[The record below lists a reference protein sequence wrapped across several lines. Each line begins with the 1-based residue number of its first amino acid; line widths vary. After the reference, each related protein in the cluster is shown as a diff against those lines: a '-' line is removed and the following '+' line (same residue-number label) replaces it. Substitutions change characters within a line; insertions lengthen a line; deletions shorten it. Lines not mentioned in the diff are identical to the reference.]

1 MSLEVCYRKPRVP
14 GPWRATYVRYKHGA
28 VACLCGPFAGGQ
40 KLRAAA
46 SVSCADNPKMRN
58 YAASPNYAVDLKI
71 RGHTANPCCESCE
84 AAEITCADNLK
95 TRVHL

>member
-1 MSLEVCYRKPRVP
+1 M
-14 GPWRATYVRYKHGA
+14 RYKHGA
-28 VACLCGPFAGGQ
+28 VACLCGPFADDQ

-46 SVSCADNPKMRN
+46 SASHAYDPKMRN
-58 YAASPNYAVDLKI
+58 FAASPNYAFDLKI
-71 RGHTANPCCESCE
+71 RGRDANPCCESCE